1 MAILIDEGTRLVV
14 QGITG
19 KEGSFHA
26 LRNREYGTRAVANSS
41 STSQLTRNRGP

>member
-1 MAILIDEGTRLVV
+1 MSILAERATRVVV

-26 LRNREYGTRAVANSS
+26 LRCKEYGTRVVGA
-41 STSQLTRNRGP
+41 